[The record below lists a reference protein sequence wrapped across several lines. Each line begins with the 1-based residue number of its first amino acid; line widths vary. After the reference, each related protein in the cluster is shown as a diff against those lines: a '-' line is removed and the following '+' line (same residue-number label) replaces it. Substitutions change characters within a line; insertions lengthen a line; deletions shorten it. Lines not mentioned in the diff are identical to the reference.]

1 MELLAHLAGAF
12 AVAALLVH
20 VATSLSA
27 AWRCRRAIEFRGKAA
42 QRPPVTIIRP
52 LCGLDAFE
60 EATLHSTFQ
69 LDYPQLEILLCCASA
84 TDPVVPLARRMIAE
98 HPHVQ
103 ARLLIG
109 EDRVSDNPKLNNVI
123 KGWRAASHGWIVI
136 TDSNVLL
143 PHDYI
148 DRLFE
153 TWKPGTG
160 LVSAPPIGAR
170 PANAWAELECAFLNG
185 YQARWQFAA
194 DSLGFGFAQGKTLF
208 WRRIDLE
215 RAGGIHALGAE
226 LAEDAASTKLVRE
239 QGLRVRLVDGA
250 FPQPLGFRA
259 LPSVWS
265 RQLRWARLRRATFP
279 LVYALEIFSGLF
291 APLGACLF
299 AAWILDLPEAADRRP
314 VRRHLARF
322 RVWARRYRRL
332 AAVMA
337 RAAAVAAARSAAAR
351 AVGAILARQRSEL
364 ARQRHERRRPRLQ
377 RSHRLAPPSL
387 ETHCHPGLSATQ
399 GAVAAGA
406 PGSAMRGSLRARL
419 KSATER
425 GAEKP
430 RIATCSS
437 VSPSRSTP
445 ARSST
450 SALTMSW
457 HCLSLVSASRRLAAL
472 TVLPITVTEA
482 VSA

>member
-1 MELLAHLAGAF
+1 MELLAQLAGAF

-20 VATSLSA
+20 VATSLST
-27 AWRCRRAIEFRGKAA
+27 AWRCRRAIEFRRSATQQA
-42 QRPPVTIIRP
+42 PVTIIRP

-60 EATLHSTFQ
+60 EATLRSTFE

-84 TDPVVPLARRMIAE
+84 TDPVVPLAKRMIAD
-98 HPHVQ
+98 HPQVQ

-123 KGWRAASHGWIVI
+123 KGWRTASHAWIAI

-148 DRLFE
+148 DRLFD
-153 TWKPGTG
+153 TWQPGTG

-226 LAEDAASTKLVRE
+226 LAEDAASTKIVRE

-250 FPQPLGFRA
+250 FPQPLGLRA

-291 APLGACLF
+291 APLAACLF
-299 AAWILDLPEAADRRP
+299 AAWALDLPEVPTAALFVAIWLGSEYGLCATAGWPLSWRAPLLWLLRDLLLP
-314 VRRHLARF
+314 VLWVQSWLGNALSWRGNA
-322 RVWARRYRRL
+322 
-332 AAVMA
+332 MS
-337 RAAAVAAARSAAAR
+337 VA
-351 AVGAILARQRSEL
+351 G
-364 ARQRHERRRPRLQ
+364 
-377 RSHRLAPPSL
+377 
-387 ETHCHPGLSATQ
+387 
-399 GAVAAGA
+399 
-406 PGSAMRGSLRARL
+406 PGSN
-419 KSATER
+419 
-425 GAEKP
+425 
-430 RIATCSS
+430 
-437 VSPSRSTP
+437 
-445 ARSST
+445 
-450 SALTMSW
+450 ALTDW
-457 HCLSLVSASRRLAAL
+457 LRRA
-472 TVLPITVTEA
+472 
-482 VSA
+482 